1 MLIDNSPAP
10 VGEDLEKFERIA
22 ELDILK
28 VFAIL
33 AIVVC
38 HLHGVVSSIGRVNL
52 FNVLSTYISIIGLS
66 IFFFTSGYSLM
77 LKSPTFDHIGDVIEF
92 FKKRFIRIYPLFW
105 FALVISTVVISSGT
119 YVPFLFSMTKL
130 TLLQQLLALSG
141 VSGVLY
147 PAFMPSIELFWFVSA
162 IMMFYLFFPILI
174 HSAEVMSMGFT
185 KSVILT
191 ASVIFSAMIALR
203 LTFGVLG
210 LDEFF
215 IYYWFFIAGIVLGR
229 RTSLSSIKGIQV
241 LKVCLASGACIMIS
255 SATQNGSFGS
265 IGYMF
270 PPLMAL
276 IMKYALFGAISTS
289 ISILLVNNIKKH
301 MTGKLRITRKISQ
314 STYSIYLFHI
324 YFLTMFSMLGTIVIP
339 GHVALLV
346 IVLGIPCAVIAPM
359 FIQLLYNRL
368 IRIQSHYKMQR
379 KSGHGI

>member
-241 LKVCLASGACIMIS
+241 LKVCLASGACYPCS
-255 SATQNGSFGS
+255 CSTG
-265 IGYMF
+265 
-270 PPLMAL
+270 PPLA
-276 IMKYALFGAISTS
+276 A
-289 ISILLVNNIKKH
+289 
-301 MTGKLRITRKISQ
+301 
-314 STYSIYLFHI
+314 
-324 YFLTMFSMLGTIVIP
+324 
-339 GHVALLV
+339 
-346 IVLGIPCAVIAPM
+346 
-359 FIQLLYNRL
+359 
-368 IRIQSHYKMQR
+368 
-379 KSGHGI
+379 